1 MTVVRTA
8 KERRIGRRVLLVVGL
23 LLIAANMRVA
33 LTSIGPLLETIR
45 RDVGLSAGQAGFIG
59 TLPLLT
65 FSAISPQVPRLA
77 RRFGIDLMLWLAM
90 AALAAGI
97 VLRSLPVPGLLW
109 AGTVLLGAAIAVAN
123 VLMPSMIKRD
133 FPDRIGAVTGVYTT
147 VIGVL
152 ASTAAGVAVPLAG
165 VLPGGWRTSLGCW
178 AGFALVALAAW
189 TPQLRGTRRESAA
202 EPGSEP
208 AKPRAPWRSPLAWE
222 VSAFMALSAC
232 GFYTMLAWFPSI
244 VQNTGASEEYA
255 GWMLFVYQI
264 IGVVASASMPLL
276 LARLADQ
283 RPIAVGGALV
293 AMVGY
298 LGLLVA
304 PDLTLLWALVTGA
317 GAGTLFFLALA
328 FFSLRAA
335 DPRSSASLSGMG
347 QSIGYLFAAA
357 GPVAVG
363 VLHDATGGWTVP
375 LAVLAVLA
383 AAHAVAG
390 LRAGRNAHVR
400 V

>member
-1 MTVVRTA
+1 VTVVRTA
-8 KERRIGRRVLLVVGL
+8 KERRIGRRVLLIVGL

-45 RDVGLSAGQAGFIG
+45 RDIGLTAGQAGFIG

-65 FSAISPQVPRLA
+65 FSAISPQVPALA
-77 RRFGIDLMLWLAM
+77 RRFGSDLMLWLAM
-90 AALAAGI
+90 VALATGI

-123 VLMPSMIKRD
+123 VLMPSIIKRD
-133 FPDRIGAVTGVYTT
+133 FPDRIGAATGVYTT
-147 VIGVL
+147 VMGVL
-152 ASTAAGVAVPLAG
+152 ASSAAGVAVPLAG
-165 VLPGGWRTSLGCW
+165 VLPGGWRASLGCW

-189 TPQLRGTRRESAA
+189 TPQLRRGPEQT
-202 EPGSEP
+202 EPEP
-208 AKPRAPWRSPLAWE
+208 TEKPRAPWRSPLAWE

-244 VQNTGASEEYA
+244 VQNTGESEEYA

-264 IGVVASASMPLL
+264 IGVVASASMPLVL
-276 LARLADQ
+276 SRLADQ
-283 RPIAVGGALV
+283 RPVAVGGALV
-293 AMVGY
+293 AMLGY
-298 LGLLVA
+298 LGLLVV

-317 GAGTLFFLALA
+317 GAGTLFFLALG

-347 QSIGYLFAAA
+347 QSIGYLFAAV

-383 AAHAVAG
+383 AVHAVVG
-390 LRAGRNAHVR
+390 FRAGRDAHVR